1 MDTKA
6 LAKSKRAHSQHHSK
20 KHHPNITSK
29 APSVGASSG
38 KNPSGQQVREKPH
51 QSQGS
56 SKLPSNWD
64 RYEEEYDS
72 GLENPSH
79 NNTSQAIDVM
89 PKSKGADYGHLISE
103 AKSQSLTDISSDG
116 FPSFD
121 DVLTDFNQGFGSL
134 LSVRGQGGIL
144 SWTGDDNFVVEDRA
158 TASHESEGAL
168 ALQSALECPRGHCKA
183 SFLSLNL
190 HLLAEQLA
198 KADLSQ
204 RLLID
209 PEFLPPE
216 LCSEELETSFSQ
228 EPGEGQAAFQ
238 REGVTGNSVSTSSNQ
253 ELERMN
259 QIKDE
264 VHQSLGTSE
273 RMVQYHGAQSYGT
286 SVANTKKKS
295 FRVQAAASE
304 AELDML
310 LESFSEANILDSSAV
325 TKNSSDSFS
334 VHQKETSSTSEGI
347 SSLKQVA
354 CQPSTKGPDLTKPT
368 SVANFDD
375 ALDDLLKVTSTSETF
390 SIQQETSTSSSVG
403 GTSSVHSAPLSRKGS
418 NPSKSASATA
428 SFDDAL
434 DDLLDATSNL
444 TNRKVSLQSD
454 EGISTHL
461 DITSSSSSGPVSK
474 CKVLALDDFD
484 SWFDNIDGP

>member
-1 MDTKA
+1 MEA
-6 LAKSKRAHSQHHSK
+6 
-20 KHHPNITSK
+20 TSMFK
-29 APSVGASSG
+29 LSSMAV
-38 KNPSGQQVREKPH
+38 S
-51 QSQGS
+51 
-56 SKLPSNWD
+56 
-64 RYEEEYDS
+64 
-72 GLENPSH
+72 
-79 NNTSQAIDVM
+79 
-89 PKSKGADYGHLISE
+89 
-103 AKSQSLTDISSDG
+103 
-116 FPSFD
+116 
-121 DVLTDFNQGFGSL
+121 
-134 LSVRGQGGIL
+134 
-144 SWTGDDNFVVEDRA
+144 
-158 TASHESEGAL
+158 
-168 ALQSALECPRGHCKA
+168 A

-204 RLLID
+204 RLFID

-238 REGVTGNSVSTSSNQ
+238 REGVTRNSVSTSSNQ
-253 ELERMN
+253 ELERTN

-264 VHQSLGTSE
+264 VHPSLGTSE
-273 RMVQYHGAQSYGT
+273 RTVQYHGAQSDGT
-286 SVANTKKKS
+286 SDANAKKKS

-310 LESFSEANILDSSAV
+310 LESFSETNILDSSAV

-354 CQPSTKGPDLTKPT
+354 CQPSTKGPDLTKPA

-375 ALDDLLKVTSTSETF
+375 ALDDLLKETSTSETF

-403 GTSSVHSAPLSRKGS
+403 GTSSVHSAPLSRKGP
-418 NPSKSASATA
+418 NPSKSASVTA

-434 DDLLDATSNL
+434 DDLLDTTPNL
-444 TNRKVSLQSD
+444 TNRKVSSLRSH

-474 CKVLALDDFD
+474 SKVLALDDFD

>member
-20 KHHPNITSK
+20 KHHPNVTSK
-29 APSVGASSG
+29 APSVGASIG

-72 GLENPSH
+72 GSENPSH
-79 NNTSQAIDVM
+79 NKMSQAIDVM

-134 LSVRGQGGIL
+134 LSVRGQGIL
-144 SWTGDDNFVVEDRA
+144 SWTGEDNFEVEDRA
-158 TASHESEGAL
+158 TASHE
-168 ALQSALECPRGHCKA
+168 A

-204 RLLID
+204 RLFID

-238 REGVTGNSVSTSSNQ
+238 REGVTRNSVSTSSNQ
-253 ELERMN
+253 ELERTN

-273 RMVQYHGAQSYGT
+273 RTVQYHGAQSDGT

-304 AELDML
+304 AELDKL
-310 LESFSEANILDSSAV
+310 LESFSETNILDSSAV

-334 VHQKETSSTSEGI
+334 VHPSSSSEGI

-354 CQPSTKGPDLTKPT
+354 WRPSTEGPDLTKPA

-375 ALDDLLKVTSTSETF
+375 ALHDLLKETSTSETF

-403 GTSSVHSAPLSRKGS
+403 GTSSVHSAPLSRKGP
-418 NPSKSASATA
+418 NPSKSASVTA

-444 TNRKVSLQSD
+444 TNGKVSSLQTH

-461 DITSSSSSGPVSK
+461 DIMSSSSFGPVSK
-474 CKVLALDDFD
+474 SKVLALDDFD